1 MADSFIEALV
11 SRLEGPWVLAYYGG
25 ILQWIELVNSSPTGC
40 SLHMIWISTCKTVR
54 FFCILVVLF
63 PFARIGELHVNSMFG
78 TWPELQFLTW
88 QVPSGKNVHNYAN
101 VDLICLLSFLQ
112 IESGPNGSSGPNSSD
127 FLNSFSPCINSV
139 VIRLDLVFAR
149 SHCTGTTSGCSLAW
163 MGVQLLAILRSEVT
177 QNKPAIT
184 LPVVLSIFGDES
196 LVGRLVLDI
205 TTVKRWRLAWLAF
218 GPLACAIKEW
228 GEQDISLRLKAA
240 VTASPHCGRILLEI

>member
-1 MADSFIEALV
+1 MS
-11 SRLEGPWVLAYYGG
+11 LEGWPECQCGVHSNGWFLHWGSGVKTCGSLSPC
-25 ILQWIELVNSSPTGC
+25 LFWWNSSMNRIGEFKPHWLLTTHDMDLYLQDC
-40 SLHMIWISTCKTVR
+40 S
-54 FFCILVVLF
+54 FFCIVVVLF

-88 QVPSGKNVHNYAN
+88 QVPSGKNVNNYAN

-112 IESGPNGSSGPNSSD
+112 IESGPSGSSGPNSSD
-127 FLNSFSPCINSV
+127 FLNSFSPW
-139 VIRLDLVFAR
+139 IRLDLVFAR

-184 LPVVLSIFGDES
+184 LRVVLSIFGDES

-205 TTVKRWRLAWLAF
+205 TTVKNGGWLDWLLALWLA
-218 GPLACAIKEW
+218 P
-228 GEQDISLRLKAA
+228 
-240 VTASPHCGRILLEI
+240 